1 MDEFAKKHGSFICR
15 QLLHGC
21 ELMSDE
27 GQKQFKENDFLNKV
41 CAPCVQTTA
50 EILESIL

>member
-27 GQKQFKENDFLNKV
+27 GQKQFK
-41 CAPCVQTTA
+41 
-50 EILESIL
+50 